1 MSKSFRIN
9 DMVASRKNLLRDGRG
24 SVLILV
30 GLGILVLVGLAG
42 AGIDLGRQQIVSS
55 KLQSASDAA
64 AIAAGSAPAGQEIQT
79 AQRYFNLNFPDSY
92 LGVARPTP
100 TITQTANG
108 TTVAASAPVPTLFLR
123 LLGVTTTT
131 AAGRTGTESGSTTN
145 TQKFDVILV
154 MDNSGSMAV
163 NDAGGGQ
170 TRIGALKV
178 AAKTLASDLLDPNVT
193 GSRVAGVTWD
203 EFVIDTIGFQNTN
216 GPMQSF
222 LDGMLPHGGTNSAV
236 GMAEAMDMAGAFD
249 PDAVNAV
256 VLLTDGVNNAPS
268 LNQLTIDICDDFK
281 ILGVVVYTIAL
292 GPVATQYPDV
302 AAFLTAC
309 ASDPGKFYNAPD
321 ATTLQNVFDAI
332 LTSVKKLR
340 ITE

>member
-1 MSKSFRIN
+1 M
-9 DMVASRKNLLRDGRG
+9 LRERCG

-55 KLQSASDAA
+55 KLQSACDAA

-108 TTVAASAPVPTLFLR
+108 TTVAASAPVPTLFIR

-131 AAGRTGTESGSTTN
+131 AVGRTGTESGSTTN

-154 MDNSGSMAV
+154 MDNSKSMGLC
-163 NDAGGGQ
+163 DAGTVLEAIYDCPYNPPTKV
-170 TRIGALKV
+170 TRLKALQV
-178 AAKTLASDLLDPNVT
+178 AANVLASSLLEPNVT
-193 GSRVAGVTWD
+193 GSRVAGITWNTDVLD
-203 EFVIDTIGFQNTN
+203 EIGFQNTN
-216 GPMQSF
+216 PPVQSF
-222 LDGMLPHGGTNSAV
+222 LDAMRAGGGTDSTA
-236 GMAEAMDMAGAFD
+236 GMEAARDIAGGFNA
-249 PDAVNAV
+249 DAVKAV
-256 VLLTDGVNNAPS
+256 VLLTDGVNGNYASVNPAT
-268 LNQLTIDICDDFK
+268 LAICDNLK
-281 ILGVVVYTIAL
+281 SQGVVVYTIAL
-292 GPVATQYPDV
+292 GPVATQFPEV

-321 ATTLQNVFDAI
+321 ATALQNVFDAI

>member
-1 MSKSFRIN
+1 
-9 DMVASRKNLLRDGRG
+9 MVASRKSLLRDGRG

-154 MDNSGSMAV
+154 MDNSGSMATP
-163 NDAGGGQ
+163 DAGGGQ
-170 TRIGALKV
+170 IRLGALKV
-178 AAKTLASDLLDPNVT
+178 AAKTLASNLLDPNVA

-203 EFVIDTIGFQNTN
+203 NAVIDTIGFQNTN

-222 LDGMLPHGGTNSAV
+222 LDGMLPRGLTNSAV
-236 GMAEAMDMAGAFD
+236 GIAAAQSMVSGFNA
-249 PDAVNAV
+249 DAVKAV
-256 VLLTDGVNNAPS
+256 VLLTDGVNNEDSSNGA
-268 LNQLTIDICDDFK
+268 TIAICDNLK
-281 ILGVVVYTIAL
+281 SQGVVVYTIAL
-292 GPVATQYPDV
+292 GPVATQFPEV

-309 ASDPGKFYNAPD
+309 ATDPGKFFNAPD
-321 ATTLQNVFDAI
+321 ADSLKNVFDAI

>member
-1 MSKSFRIN
+1 MISTLSH
-9 DMVASRKNLLRDGRG
+9 MLRERCG

-42 AGIDLGRQQIVSS
+42 AGIDLGRQQIVSN
-55 KLQSASDAA
+55 KLQSACDAA
-64 AIAAGSAPAGQEIQT
+64 AIAAGSAPAGQEIET
-79 AQRYFNLNFPDSY
+79 ARRYFNLNFPDGY
-92 LGVARPTP
+92 LGVTRPTP

-108 TTVAASAPVPTLFLR
+108 TTVAASAPVPTLFIR

-131 AAGRTGTESGSTTN
+131 AVGRTGTESGTTN

-154 MDNSGSMAV
+154 LDNSGSMV
-163 NDAGGGQ
+163 TNDAGGGQ
-170 TRIGALKV
+170 TRMGALKV
-178 AAKTLASDLLDPNVT
+178 AAKTLVSSLLDPNVA

-203 EFVIDTIGFQNTN
+203 EFVIDTVGFQSTN

-222 LDGMLPHGGTNSAV
+222 LDGMQPRGLTNSAV
-236 GMAEAMDMAGAFD
+236 GMAEALDMAGDFD
-249 PDAVNAV
+249 PDAVHAV
-256 VLLTDGVNNAPS
+256 VLLTDGVNGTGMNSAPL
-268 LNQLTIDICDDFK
+268 LNQLTIDICNDFK

-292 GPVATQYPDV
+292 GPVATQFPEV
-302 AAFLTAC
+302 ATFLTNC

-321 ATTLQNVFDAI
+321 ATALQNVFDAI

>member
-1 MSKSFRIN
+1 MILTLG
-9 DMVASRKNLLRDGRG
+9 NLLRERCG

-42 AGIDLGRQQIVSS
+42 AGIDLGRQQIVSN
-55 KLQSASDAA
+55 KLQSACDAA

-108 TTVAASAPVPTLFLR
+108 TTVAASAPVPTLFIR

-131 AAGRTGTESGSTTN
+131 AVGRTGTESGSTTN

-154 MDNSGSMAV
+154 MDNSGSMCGSPTSIW
-163 NDAGGGQ
+163 DGYCDSPS
-170 TRIGALKV
+170 RLDALKV
-178 AAKTLASDLLDPNVT
+178 AAKTLVSSLLDPNVT
-193 GSRVAGVTWD
+193 GSRVAGVTWNNA
-203 EFVIDTIGFQNTN
+203 VIDTIGFQDTN

-222 LDGMLPHGGTNSAV
+222 LDGMWEVGGTNSTV
-236 GMAEAMDMAGAFD
+236 GMTAAQSMASGFNA
-249 PDAVNAV
+249 DAVKAV
-256 VLLTDGVNNAPS
+256 VLLTDGGNNPPAGPKNDAT
-268 LNQLTIDICDDFK
+268 LAICNSFK
-281 ILGVVVYTIAL
+281 SQGVVVYTIAF
-292 GPVATQYPDV
+292 GADV
-302 AAFLTAC
+302 NTVPTIAPFLTAC

>member
-1 MSKSFRIN
+1 
-9 DMVASRKNLLRDGRG
+9 MVASRKNLLRDGRG

-79 AQRYFNLNFPDSY
+79 AQRYFNLNFPDGY

-222 LDGMLPHGGTNSAV
+222 LDGMTPRGLTNSTV
-236 GMAEAMDMAGAFD
+236 GMAKAMDMAGDFD
-249 PDAVNAV
+249 PDAVHAV
-256 VLLTDGVNNAPS
+256 VLLTDGVNDIGLPS
-268 LNQLTIDICDDFK
+268 FKPPLLNQLTIDICDDFK
-281 ILGVVVYTIAL
+281 TLGVVVYTIAL

>member
-1 MSKSFRIN
+1 M
-9 DMVASRKNLLRDGRG
+9 LRERYG

-55 KLQSASDAA
+55 KLQSACDAA

-79 AQRYFNLNFPDSY
+79 AQRYFNLNFPDGY

-108 TTVAASAPVPTLFLR
+108 TTVAASAPVPTLFIR

-131 AAGRTGTESGSTTN
+131 AVGRTGTESGTTN

-154 MDNSGSMAV
+154 LDNSGSMV
-163 NDAGGGQ
+163 TNDAGGGQ
-170 TRIGALKV
+170 TRMGALKV
-178 AAKTLASDLLDPNVT
+178 AAKTLVSSLLDPNVA

-203 EFVIDTIGFQNTN
+203 EFVIDTVGFQSTN

-222 LDGMLPHGGTNSAV
+222 LDGMQPRGLTNSAV
-236 GMAEAMDMAGAFD
+236 GMAEALDMAGDFD
-249 PDAVNAV
+249 PDAVHAV
-256 VLLTDGVNNAPS
+256 VLLTDGVNDIGLPS
-268 LNQLTIDICDDFK
+268 FKPPLLNQLTIDICDDFK
-281 ILGVVVYTIAL
+281 TLGVVVYTIAL

-321 ATTLQNVFDAI
+321 ATALQNVFDAI

>member
-1 MSKSFRIN
+1 
-9 DMVASRKNLLRDGRG
+9 MVASRKNLLRDGRG

-154 MDNSGSMAV
+154 MDNSGSMGID
-163 NDAGGGQ
+163 DAGGGGQ

-178 AAKTLASDLLDPNVT
+178 AAMTLASDLLDPNVT

-222 LDGMLPHGGTNSAV
+222 LDGMTPRGQTNSAV
-236 GMAEAMDMAGAFD
+236 GMTAAQSMVSGFNT
-249 PDAVNAV
+249 DAVKAV
-256 VLLTDGVNNAPS
+256 VLLTDGVNSPNATS
-268 LNQLTIDICDDFK
+268 VNANTIIICDN
-281 ILGVVVYTIAL
+281 LQAQGVVVYTIAL
-292 GPVATQYPDV
+292 GPVATQFPDV
-302 AAFLTAC
+302 ATFLTAC

-321 ATTLQNVFDAI
+321 ATALQNVFDAI